1 LDRWRLWNLR
11 LLIAGAL
18 LGVIAGQ
25 TWLPDNAAPV
35 CAGASAAVLAAATWI
50 QQKQLGKDR
59 IQRWTTARAASET
72 LKAAT
77 HWYLA
82 GVAPYDNGDRDVK
95 LQKVLGRVDEEAEGF
110 QSDYLLAPTDSVECP
125 AYSGVAAYVTERAE
139 DQRNWHAERV
149 ETNEKNAR
157 RLRAA
162 ESIATAVAAILAAVA
177 AANADLVAWVGLATT
192 VGAAFGAH
200 LLAAQYDKLA
210 TTYAWTS
217 TQLTRLI
224 DQRTAR
230 PLTPESEAEF
240 VCKVEEVLST
250 QNEGWVALLNR

>member
-1 LDRWRLWNLR
+1 MEPAPSHNGRL
-11 LLIAGAL
+11 AG
-18 LGVIAGQ
+18 VTAGQ
-25 TWLPDNAAPV
+25 TWLPDNAAPLF
-35 CAGASAAVLAAATWI
+35 AGASAAVLAAATWI

-82 GVAPYDNGDRDVK
+82 GVAPYDRGDRDVE
-95 LQKVLGRVDEEAEGF
+95 LQKVLSRVDEDAQGF
-110 QSDYLLAPTDSVECP
+110 QSDYLLAPSDSVECP
-125 AYSGVAAYVTERAE
+125 DYSGVAAYVTERAE
-139 DQRNWHAERV
+139 EQRNWHAGRV
-149 ETNEKNAR
+149 QTNEKKAR

-162 ESIATAVAAILAAVA
+162 ESIATAIAAVLAAVA
-177 AANADLVAWVGLATT
+177 TANADLVAWVGLATT
-192 VGAAFGAH
+192 VGASFGAH

-210 TTYAWTS
+210 TTYARTS
-217 TQLTRLI
+217 TQLTRLV
-224 DQRTAR
+224 DQRAAR

-240 VCKVEEVLST
+240 VRKIEEVLSA